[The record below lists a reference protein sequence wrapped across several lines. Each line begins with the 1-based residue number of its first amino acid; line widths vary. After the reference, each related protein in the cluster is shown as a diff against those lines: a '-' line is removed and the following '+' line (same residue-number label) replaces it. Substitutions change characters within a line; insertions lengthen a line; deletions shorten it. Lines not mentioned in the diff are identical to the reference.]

1 MIYGNMILEQKAK
14 NLDNLLS
21 SINIIEE
28 YYQNEISLL
37 NSTIEY
43 QNSIIG
49 GGYLNLILNI

>member
-1 MIYGNMILEQKAK
+1 MIYGNMILEQKSK